1 MKILNFLEAKIDIMV
16 YKLYELTYEELKI
29 VDLEFDKIMNR
40 KDYEKFNF

>member
-1 MKILNFLEAKIDIMV
+1 VKILNFLEAKIDIMV